1 MGFLENVEK
10 TVFVIP
16 IIALLGALGFGL
28 LGALAGVVT
37 AVSLGIDLISAL
49 KLGVLAGL
57 LLGGSIGVFIV
68 LAYLFKEVNSK

>member
-1 MGFLENVEK
+1 MGFIESIEK

-16 IIALLGALGFGL
+16 LIAILGALGFGL
-28 LGALAGVVT
+28 LGAFIGVAGAVT
-37 AVSLGIDLISAL
+37 LGVDLISAL

-57 LLGGSIGVFIV
+57 LLGGSVGVFIV